1 MNKKLVI
8 GGVVLLLVIGGGLFL
23 LLGGIA
29 EPKPGLGE
37 SGSDT
42 IPTQWSQAGDY
53 NIEETSEGTIV
64 TNSKAGFSFKV
75 PQNWKIKGEEGI
87 SAGEYFL
94 IMLSPDTQINETNK
108 RLLRGCGISLNIFF
122 QEDPPAHSE
131 GYSLPIERR

>member
-1 MNKKLVI
+1 MNQKLVI

-75 PQNWKIKGEEGI
+75 PVGWSVETQSFDGEEFI
-87 SAGEYFL
+87 LEFL
-94 IMLSPDTQINETNK
+94 SSDAVKQEGNPPLVK
-108 RLLRGCGISLNIFF
+108 GCGIGLNVFY
-122 QEDPPAHSE
+122 QELDWAYYN
-131 GYSLPIERR
+131 GLIQR